1 MTVGRAINCTS
12 LCNTAVNPL
21 VKPLVFAN
29 FLAPNMAPVYAGIAL
44 QVGRAV
50 GAPAKLIE
58 GRRFEQLGD
67 GSVDVAFLCGL
78 PYVRLCAERPG
89 LLQPLAAPI
98 LDEARYQ
105 DRPVYFSDVI
115 VRCDTPFRSFG
126 DLRGQSWAYNEAGSF
141 SGCLLVRHHLLQM
154 GETESF
160 FGRVTFTGRHQESIR
175 KVVEG
180 AVDAAA
186 IDSQVLGVERLRSPE
201 LARQIRVVASF
212 GPSTIPL
219 VVATADVP
227 ATFQARL
234 GAALCELG
242 GDPDSR
248 SLLARGLIRRF
259 TPIDDRSYDDIRQ
272 KMAAVNQ
279 RRAPS
284 TPPRAPPNAA
294 THDPRGSTPRE
305 RTPATP
311 PPHPG

>member
-1 MTVGRAINCTS
+1 MTGGRAINCTR
-12 LCNTAVNPL
+12 LCNTAVSPT

-29 FLAPNMAPVYAGIAL
+29 FLAPNMTSVYAGVAARVGQAL
-44 QVGRAV
+44 EV
-50 GAPAKLIE
+50 PAQLIE
-58 GRRFEQLGD
+58 GSSFEQLRD
-67 GSVDVAFLCGL
+67 GSVGVAFLCGL

-89 LLQPLAAPI
+89 MLEPLAAPV

-115 VRCDTPFRSFG
+115 VRRDSPFRSFD
-126 DLRGQSWAYNEAGSF
+126 DLRGHSWAYNEAGSF

-160 FGRVTFTGRHQESIR
+160 FGRVIFTGRHQESIR

-186 IDSQVLGVERLRSPE
+186 IDSHVLGVERLRNPE
-201 LARQIRVVASF
+201 LASQIRVIASF
-212 GPSTIPL
+212 GPSTVPL

-227 ATFQARL
+227 APVQARI

-242 GDPDSR
+242 SDRESR
-248 SLLARGLIRRF
+248 NLLASGLIRRF
-259 TPIDDRSYDDIRQ
+259 TPIDDRAYDDIRQ
-272 KMAAVNQ
+272 KLAAVDQ

-284 TPPRAPPNAA
+284 SSAGTR
-294 THDPRGSTPRE
+294 
-305 RTPATP
+305 
-311 PPHPG
+311 